1 MMMMMDFLLEF
12 VNYLVILVFMLMM
25 VAFLTVFERKI
36 LGYIHLRKG
45 PNKVGIM
52 GVIQPFNDGVKL
64 LCKELLI
71 LNISNYLIFLYSPLM
86 NLFLVML
93 LWVMVPY
100 MNMMDYFNMSFLFFL
115 CCLGLNV
122 YSVMMMG
129 WSSNS
134 KYSFL
139 GSVRIVAQMISYEV
153 SMMIFLLSL
162 MMVIKSYS
170 VMVLYKNQ
178 IYLWFIFFFIIIFM
192 MMWLIFLIESNRTP
206 YDFSEGESEL
216 VSGFN
221 IDYSGGLFAFIFISE
236 YMSIIFMSF
245 MMVILF
251 FGGNLFSFYF
261 YLLVLLFMFMF
272 LWIRGSLPRYR
283 YDKLMELAWKIFL
296 PVSLMLMLFYF
307 CMMMLM
313 L

>member
-1 MMMMMDFLLEF
+1 MMMDFLLEF